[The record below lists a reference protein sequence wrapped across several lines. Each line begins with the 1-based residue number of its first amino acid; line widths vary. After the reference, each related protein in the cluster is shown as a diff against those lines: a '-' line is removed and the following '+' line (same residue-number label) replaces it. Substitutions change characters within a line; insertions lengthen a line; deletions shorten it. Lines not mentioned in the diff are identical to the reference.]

1 MTVTPVEAL
10 TALSANAL
18 TANDAL
24 YDLAVA
30 MERPDNP
37 AVEARQIVRD
47 GLRDVRIWIGET
59 TADAEDYQPRH
70 AEKEPQS

>member
-1 MTVTPVEAL
+1 MTPTDEAL
-10 TALSANAL
+10 T
-18 TANDAL
+18 
-24 YDLAVA
+24 
-30 MERPDNP
+30 
-37 AVEARQIVRD
+37 IVRA